1 VHSYGVRAERE
12 VVVRIL
18 VTGGAGFIGS
28 HVVDTYVNAGHDV
41 IVVDDLSTGKRE
53 NLNPRAR
60 FVQADIQDPAVREM
74 MVKEQVEVV
83 NHHAAQ
89 MDVRRSVADPLFDAR
104 VNILG
109 MLNVLEGAR
118 AAKVKKFIFA
128 SSGGTVYG
136 EQESFPAD
144 EEHSTRPI
152 CPYGVSK
159 RTGEH
164 YLYFYYVEYGIPY
177 IALRYANIYGPRQDP
192 HGEAGV
198 VAIFTLRILAGRQP
212 IVNGDGKQTRD
223 YLFVSDVARAN
234 LAVLQV
240 NYTGPINIGTGSET
254 DVNQLFRTLRDL
266 AGSSAPE
273 IHGPAKPGEQR
284 RSVLAWHRAAQVLN
298 WRPEVTLEDGLR
310 QTVAYFRTRHDRHQ
324 PHP

>member
-1 VHSYGVRAERE
+1 M
-12 VVVRIL
+12 RIL

-28 HVVDTYVNAGHDV
+28 HIVDTYLNAGHDV

-53 NLNPRAR
+53 NLNPKAR
-60 FVQADIQDPAVREM
+60 FVQADILDPAVRQLIVQE
-74 MVKEQVEVV
+74 KIEVL

-109 MLNVLEGAR
+109 MLNLLEGAR
-118 AAKVKKFIFA
+118 EAGVKKIVFA

-136 EQESFPAD
+136 EQETFPAT

-164 YLYFYYVEYGIPY
+164 YLYFYHVEYRIPY
-177 IALRYANIYGPRQDP
+177 IAFRYANIYGPRQDP

-198 VAIFTLRILAGRQP
+198 VAIFTLRLLAGEQP
-212 IVNGDGKQTRD
+212 IINGDGKQTRD
-223 YLFVSDVARAN
+223 YVFVGDVARAN
-234 LAVLQV
+234 LAALQTD
-240 NYTGPINIGTGSET
+240 YTGPLNIGTGSET
-254 DVNQLFRTLRDL
+254 DVNQLFDYLRQL
-266 AGSSAPE
+266 TGSSALE
-273 IHGPAKPGEQR
+273 VHGPAKSGEQR
-284 RSVLAWHRAAQVLN
+284 RSVLDWGWAQQLLG
-298 WRPEVTLEDGLR
+298 WQPEMKIEEGLR
-310 QTVAYFRTRHDRHQ
+310 RTVEYFRTRT
-324 PHP
+324 